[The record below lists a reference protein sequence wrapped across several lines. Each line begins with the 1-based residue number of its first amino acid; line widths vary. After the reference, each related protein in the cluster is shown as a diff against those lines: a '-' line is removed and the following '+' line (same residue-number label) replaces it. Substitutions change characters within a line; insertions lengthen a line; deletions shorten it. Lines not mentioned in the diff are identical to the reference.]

1 LDGVDPDPGFCLTD
15 HLKKLPHSPSLLSK
29 SLRTILSMYF
39 SESDNSDHNKGIAML
54 DDMEALL
61 VLEYGEVDRS

>member
-1 LDGVDPDPGFCLTD
+1 M
-15 HLKKLPHSPSLLSK
+15 
-29 SLRTILSMYF
+29 SMYF